1 MDVTYIQFIERF
13 KHICLDDNTLTQ
25 GTTLQL
31 VPSRQR
37 NQGSYIT
44 FWRRQLIML
53 NWPMEKVYGASSQF
67 VLSIINKEDIYVS
80 KSMDLGQN
88 VDLFLCE
95 IWSCTCHLPFVH
107 RNIDHLVTRCVYT
120 WSRNVVNWCS
130 CWYNYGVYKYPVN
143 IHMKDVLTSIS
154 NIHINSYLCCSVQ
167 ENIISFNEY
176 IG

>member
-53 NWPMEKVYGASSQF
+53 N
-67 VLSIINKEDIYVS
+67 
-80 KSMDLGQN
+80 
-88 VDLFLCE
+88 
-95 IWSCTCHLPFVH
+95 
-107 RNIDHLVTRCVYT
+107 
-120 WSRNVVNWCS
+120 
-130 CWYNYGVYKYPVN
+130 
-143 IHMKDVLTSIS
+143 
-154 NIHINSYLCCSVQ
+154 
-167 ENIISFNEY
+167 
-176 IG
+176 

>member
-1 MDVTYIQFIERF
+1 MDVTYIQFIEIF

-80 KSMDLGQN
+80 K
-88 VDLFLCE
+88 
-95 IWSCTCHLPFVH
+95 
-107 RNIDHLVTRCVYT
+107 
-120 WSRNVVNWCS
+120 
-130 CWYNYGVYKYPVN
+130 
-143 IHMKDVLTSIS
+143 
-154 NIHINSYLCCSVQ
+154 
-167 ENIISFNEY
+167 
-176 IG
+176 